1 MSTDVTAKTPAP
13 APPGKSGGT
22 AGDGLLQLIM
32 DGMRRNMRQYGML
45 IALGLIVV
53 LFAVWTDGDLL
64 LPRNVSNLVLQ
75 NSYILILAIGMMLV
89 IIAGHIDLSVGSLTA
104 FIGSMAAVFMVRN
117 DLPWPVAVILCLA
130 MGALAGAAQGFFI
143 AYGGIPSFI
152 VTLAGMLI
160 FRGLTEIFLEGQ
172 TLGPFPEG
180 LQKVANGFLPEVG
193 PNTNY
198 HNLTLLLGFAMIAFV
213 VFQEFR
219 DRRRQQEFSLDVPP
233 FNLFLLKLV
242 ALGAAILTL
251 TMLLASYKGAPIVL
265 LILGVL
271 LVGFGYVMRNAIIG
285 RHIYAIG
292 GNLPAAKLSGV
303 KDKKV
308 TFLVFLNMGMLA
320 ALAGLV
326 FAARFNAASPKAG
339 LNFELEAIA
348 ASFIG
353 GASMSGGVGTVLGAI
368 IGGLVLGVLNNGMNL
383 VGIGTDWQQ
392 VIKGLVLLA
401 AVGFDVWNK
410 RKVGSYDRAGP
421 RQTGGA
427 RFFPSSS
434 QQFSH
439 Y

>member
-1 MSTDVTAKTPAP
+1 MSTDVTAKSPAP
-13 APPGKSGGT
+13 APPGKSGT
-22 AGDGLLQLIM
+22 AAGGGLLQLVV

-45 IALGLIVV
+45 IALGLIVA

-104 FIGSMAAVFMVRN
+104 FIGSMAAVFMVDN
-117 DLPWPVAVILCLA
+117 DIPWPLAVLLCLA
-130 MGALAGAAQGFFI
+130 VGAAAGAAQGFFI
-143 AYGGIPSFI
+143 AYLGIPSFI
-152 VTLAGMLI
+152 VTLAGMLV
-160 FRGLTEIFLEGQ
+160 FRGLTEIFLKGQ

-193 PNTNY
+193 PDTNY
-198 HNLTLLLGFAMIAFV
+198 HNLTLLLGFAVIAFV
-213 VFQEFR
+213 VIQEFR
-219 DRRRQQEFSLDVPP
+219 DRRRQQEFALDVPP
-233 FNLFLLKLV
+233 MNLFVLKLV
-242 ALGAAILTL
+242 AISAALLTV

-265 LILGVL
+265 LILGALV
-271 LVGFGYVMRNAIIG
+271 VGFGYVMRNAIIG

-308 TFLVFLNMGMLA
+308 TFLIFLNMGMMA

-348 ASFIG
+348 AAFIG

-368 IGGLVLGVLNNGMNL
+368 IGGVVLGVLNNGMNL
-383 VGIGTDWQQ
+383 VGVGTDWQQ

-410 RKVGSYDRAGP
+410 RK
-421 RQTGGA
+421 GGN
-427 RFFPSSS
+427 
-434 QQFSH
+434 
-439 Y
+439 

>member
-13 APPGKSGGT
+13 APPGREGSASGG
-22 AGDGLLQLIM
+22 GLLQLM
-32 DGMRRNMRQYGML
+32 LDGMRRNMRQYGML
-45 IALGLIVV
+45 MALGLIVV
-53 LFAVWTDGDLL
+53 LFAVWSDGDLL

-104 FIGSMAAVFMVRN
+104 FVGATAAVLMVN
-117 DLPWPVAVILCLA
+117 HDLPWPVAVILCLA
-130 MGALAGAAQGFFI
+130 IGAAAGAVQGFFI
-143 AYGGIPSFI
+143 AYLGIPSFI
-152 VTLAGMLI
+152 VTLAGMLL
-160 FRGLTEIFLEGQ
+160 FRGLTEIFLKGQ
-172 TLGPFPEG
+172 TLGPFPKD
-180 LQKVANGFLPEVG
+180 LQKIANGFLPEVG

-198 HNLTLLLGFAMIAFV
+198 HNLTLLLGFALIAFV
-213 VFQEFR
+213 VYQEVR
-219 DRRRQQEFSLDVPP
+219 DRKRQQEFALEVPP
-233 FNLFLLKLV
+233 LNLFLLKLV
-242 ALGAAILTL
+242 ALIAAVLVVTL
-251 TMLLASYKGAPIVL
+251 LLASYKGAPIVL

-271 LVGFGYVMRNAIIG
+271 VVGFGYLMRNAIIG

-392 VIKGLVLLA
+392 VIKGAVLLA

-410 RKVGSYDRAGP
+410 RRVGS
-421 RQTGGA
+421 
-427 RFFPSSS
+427 
-434 QQFSH
+434 
-439 Y
+439 

>member
-1 MSTDVTAKTPAP
+1 MSTDVTAKSPAP
-13 APPGKSGGT
+13 APPGKSGGA
-22 AGDGLLQLIM
+22 AGGGLLQLVM

-45 IALGLIVV
+45 IALGLIVA

-75 NSYILILAIGMMLV
+75 NSYILILAMGMMLV

-130 MGALAGAAQGFFI
+130 VGALAGAIQGFFI

-160 FRGLTEIFLEGQ
+160 WRGLTEIFLEGQ
-172 TLGPFPEG
+172 TLGPFPRG
-180 LQKVANGFLPEVG
+180 LQKMANGFLPEVG

-198 HNLTLLLGFAMIAFV
+198 HNLTLLLGFALIAFV
-213 VFQEFR
+213 VFQEIR

-233 FNLFLLKLV
+233 TSLFLLKLV

-251 TMLLASYKGAPIVL
+251 TMLLASYKGTPIVL
-265 LILGVL
+265 LVLGVL

-392 VIKGLVLLA
+392 VIKGMVLLA

-410 RKVGSYDRAGP
+410 RKVGS
-421 RQTGGA
+421 
-427 RFFPSSS
+427 
-434 QQFSH
+434 
-439 Y
+439 

>member
-13 APPGKSGGT
+13 APPGKGGPASGE
-22 AGDGLLQLIM
+22 GLLQLM
-32 DGMRRNMRQYGML
+32 LGGMRRNMRQYGML
-45 IALGLIVV
+45 MALGLIVA
-53 LFAVWTDGDLL
+53 LFAVWSGGDLL

-89 IIAGHIDLSVGSLTA
+89 IISGHIDLSVGSLTA
-104 FIGSMAAVFMVRN
+104 FIGAMSAVLMVEH
-117 DLPWPVAVILCLA
+117 DLAWPLAVVLCLA
-130 MGALAGAAQGFFI
+130 IGAVAGSLQGFFI
-143 AYGGIPSFI
+143 AYLGIPSFI
-152 VTLAGMLI
+152 VTLAGMLL
-160 FRGLTEIFLEGQ
+160 FRGLTEIFLKGQ
-172 TLGPFPEG
+172 TLGPFPKD
-180 LQKVANGFLPEVG
+180 LQKIANGFLPEVG
-193 PNTNY
+193 PDTNY
-198 HNLTLLLGFAMIAFV
+198 HNLTLLLGFALIAFV
-213 VFQEFR
+213 VFQEVR
-219 DRRRQQEFSLDVPP
+219 DRKRQQEFALDVPP
-233 FNLFLLKLV
+233 VKLFVLKLV
-242 ALGAAILTL
+242 ALVSAVLVVTL
-251 TMLLASYKGAPIVL
+251 LLASYKGAPVVL

-271 LVGFGYVMRNAIIG
+271 VVGFGYLMRNAIIG

-348 ASFIG
+348 AAFIG

-368 IGGLVLGVLNNGMNL
+368 VGGLVLGVLNNGMNL
-383 VGIGTDWQQ
+383 VGIGTDYQQ

-410 RKVGSYDRAGP
+410 RKVGS
-421 RQTGGA
+421 
-427 RFFPSSS
+427 
-434 QQFSH
+434 
-439 Y
+439 

>member
-13 APPGKSGGT
+13 APPGKSGSATGE
-22 AGDGLLQLIM
+22 GLLQLM
-32 DGMRRNMRQYGML
+32 LDGMRRNMRQYGML
-45 IALGLIVV
+45 FALGLIVV

-104 FIGSMAAVFMVRN
+104 FVGAMGAVLMVN
-117 DLPWPVAVILCLA
+117 HDISWPIALVLCLA
-130 MGALAGAAQGFFI
+130 IGAAAGAAQGFFI
-143 AYGGIPSFI
+143 AYLGMPSFI
-152 VTLAGMLI
+152 VTLAGMLT
-160 FRGLTEIFLEGQ
+160 FRGLTEIFLKGQ
-172 TLGPFPEG
+172 TIGPFPDG

-198 HNLTLLLGFAMIAFV
+198 HNLTLVLGIGLIVFV
-213 VFQEFR
+213 VFQEVR
-219 DRRRQQEFSLDVPP
+219 DRKRQQEFSLDVLPT
-233 FNLFLLKLV
+233 NLFYLKLV
-242 ALGAAILTL
+242 ALVAAVLTV
-251 TMLLASYKGAPIVL
+251 TMLLASYKGAPVVL

-271 LVGFGYVMRNAIIG
+271 VVGFGYLMRNSVIG
-285 RHIYAIG
+285 RHVYAIG

-308 TFLVFLNMGMLA
+308 VFLLFLNMGMLA

-383 VGIGTDWQQ
+383 VGIGSDWQQ

-410 RKVGSYDRAGP
+410 RKVGS
-421 RQTGGA
+421 
-427 RFFPSSS
+427 
-434 QQFSH
+434 
-439 Y
+439 

>member
-1 MSTDVTAKTPAP
+1 MSTDVTAKNPAP
-13 APPGKSGGT
+13 APPGGSRTGE
-22 AGDGLLQLIM
+22 ADGLLRLLL
-32 DGMRRNMRQYGML
+32 DGMRQNMRQYGML
-45 IALGLIVV
+45 IALGVIVA
-53 LFAVWTDGDLL
+53 LFAVWSGGDLL

-75 NSYILILAIGMMLV
+75 NSYILILAIGMMIV
-89 IIAGHIDLSVGSLTA
+89 IIAGHIDLSVGSVTA
-104 FIGSMAAVFMVRN
+104 FTGGVAAVLMVQH
-117 DLPWPVAVILCLA
+117 DIPWPLAVVLCLA
-130 MGALAGAAQGFFI
+130 IGAAAGAAQGFLI
-143 AYGGIPSFI
+143 AYAGMPSFI
-152 VTLAGMLI
+152 VTLAGMLV
-160 FRGLTEIFLEGQ
+160 FRGLTEVFLKGQ
-172 TLGPFPEG
+172 TLGPFPES
-180 LQKVANGFLPEVG
+180 LQKISNGFLPEVG

-198 HNLTLLLGFAMIAFV
+198 HNLTVLLGIVLIGFV
-213 VFQEFR
+213 VWQEVR
-219 DRRRQQEFSLDVPP
+219 DRKRQQQYSLEVLPAK
-233 FNLFLLKLV
+233 LFAVKLT
-242 ALGAAILTL
+242 ALTAVVVIFTL
-251 TMLLASYKGAPIVL
+251 LLASYKGAPVVL
-265 LILGVL
+265 LILAAL
-271 LVGFGYVMRNAIIG
+271 LVGFGYLMRNAIIG

-410 RKVGSYDRAGP
+410 RKVGS
-421 RQTGGA
+421 
-427 RFFPSSS
+427 
-434 QQFSH
+434 
-439 Y
+439 

>member
-1 MSTDVTAKTPAP
+1 MSTDVTAKSPAP
-13 APPGKSGGT
+13 APPGRDGPEAGG
-22 AGDGLLQLIM
+22 GLLRLMLDGL
-32 DGMRRNMRQYGML
+32 RRNMRQYGML

-53 LFAVWTDGDLL
+53 LFAAWSGGDLL

-75 NSYILILAIGMMLV
+75 NSYVLLLAIGMMLV

-104 FIGSMAAVFMVRN
+104 FVGAMSAVLMV
-117 DLPWPVAVILCLA
+117 DHDVAWPLAVVLCLA
-130 MGALAGAAQGFFI
+130 LGALAGSVQGFFV
-143 AYGGIPSFI
+143 AYLGIPSFI
-152 VTLAGMLI
+152 VTLAGMLL
-160 FRGLTEIFLEGQ
+160 FRGLTEIVLKGQ
-172 TLGPFPEG
+172 TLGPLPRD
-180 LQKVANGFLPEVG
+180 LQKIANGFLPEVG

-198 HNLTLLLGFAMIAFV
+198 HNLTLLLGFALIAFV
-213 VFQEFR
+213 VHQEVR
-219 DRRRQQEFSLDVPP
+219 DRRRQREFALDVAPAR
-233 FNLFLLKLV
+233 LFALKLV
-242 ALGAAILTL
+242 ALVSAVLVVTL
-251 TMLLASYKGAPIVL
+251 LLASYKGAPIVL

-271 LVGFGYVMRNAIIG
+271 VVGFGYVMRNAVIG

-303 KDKKV
+303 KDRKV

-326 FAARFNAASPKAG
+326 YAARFNAASPKAG
-339 LNFELEAIA
+339 LGFELEAIA

-410 RKVGSYDRAGP
+410 RRVGS
-421 RQTGGA
+421 
-427 RFFPSSS
+427 
-434 QQFSH
+434 
-439 Y
+439 

>member
-13 APPGKSGGT
+13 APPGKSGSATGES
-22 AGDGLLQLIM
+22 LLQLM
-32 DGMRRNMRQYGML
+32 LDGMRRNMRQYGML
-45 IALGLIVV
+45 FALGLIVV
-53 LFAVWTDGDLL
+53 LFAVWTNGDLL

-104 FIGSMAAVFMVRN
+104 FVGAVGAVLMVN
-117 DLPWPVAVILCLA
+117 HDISWPIALVLCLA
-130 MGALAGAAQGFFI
+130 MGAAAGAAQGFLI
-143 AYGGIPSFI
+143 AYLGIPSFI
-152 VTLAGMLI
+152 VTLAGMLT
-160 FRGLTEIFLEGQ
+160 FRGLTEIFLKGQ
-172 TLGPFPEG
+172 TIGPFPEG
-180 LQKVANGFLPEVG
+180 LQKVANSFLPEVG

-198 HNLTLLLGFAMIAFV
+198 HNLTLLLGIGLIAFV
-213 VFQEFR
+213 VVKEVR
-219 DRRRQQEFSLDVPP
+219 DRGRQQEFSLDVLPR
-233 FNLFLLKLV
+233 NLFLLKLV
-242 ALGAAILTL
+242 ALIAAVATV
-251 TMLLASYKGAPIVL
+251 TMLLASYKGAPVVL

-271 LVGFGYVMRNAIIG
+271 VAGFGYLMRNAVIG

-383 VGIGTDWQQ
+383 VGIGSDWQQ

-410 RKVGSYDRAGP
+410 RKVGS
-421 RQTGGA
+421 
-427 RFFPSSS
+427 
-434 QQFSH
+434 
-439 Y
+439 

>member
-1 MSTDVTAKTPAP
+1 MSTVTDKTPAA
-13 APPGKSGGT
+13 APPGRNGP
-22 AGDGLLQLIM
+22 GDGGLLRLVL

-45 IALGLIVV
+45 FALGLIVA

-64 LPRNVSNLVLQ
+64 LPRNVSNLVVQ

-104 FIGSMAAVFMVRN
+104 FVGAMAAVFMVKN
-117 DLPWPVAVILCLA
+117 DMPWPLAVALCLA
-130 MGALAGAAQGFFI
+130 VGALAGAIQGWFI

-152 VTLAGMLI
+152 VTLSGMLT

-172 TLGPFPEG
+172 TLGPFPDG
-180 LQKVANGFLPEVG
+180 LQKVTNGFLPEAG
-193 PNTNY
+193 PETNY
-198 HNLTLLLGFAMIAFV
+198 HNLTLLLGLALIALV
-213 VFQEFR
+213 VLQEVR
-219 DRRRQQEFSLDVPP
+219 DRRRQREFALDVLPAR
-233 FNLFLLKLV
+233 LFVLKLV
-242 ALGAAILTL
+242 ALASAVLVV

-265 LILGVL
+265 LILGAL
-271 LVGFGYVMRNAIIG
+271 LVGFGYVMRNAVIG

-303 KDKKV
+303 RDKKV

-326 FAARFNAASPKAG
+326 FAARLDVASPKAG

-348 ASFIG
+348 AAFIG

-383 VGIGTDWQQ
+383 VGIGSDWQQ

-410 RKVGSYDRAGP
+410 RKVGS
-421 RQTGGA
+421 
-427 RFFPSSS
+427 
-434 QQFSH
+434 
-439 Y
+439 

>member
-13 APPGKSGGT
+13 APPGSGGPA
-22 AGDGLLQLIM
+22 AGGLWQLMLDGL
-32 DGMRRNMRQYGML
+32 RRNMRQYGML
-45 IALGLIVV
+45 IALGLIVA
-53 LFAVWTDGDLL
+53 LFAVWSDGDLL

-104 FIGSMAAVFMVRN
+104 FTGAIAAVLMVRN
-117 DLPWPVAVILCLA
+117 DLPWPVAVLLCLA
-130 MGALAGAAQGFFI
+130 IGAAAGAAQGFFI
-143 AYGGIPSFI
+143 AYLGIPSFI
-152 VTLAGMLI
+152 VTLAGMLL

-172 TLGPFPEG
+172 TLGPFPRD
-180 LQKVANGFLPEVG
+180 LQKIANGFLPEVG
-193 PNTNY
+193 PETNY
-198 HNLTLLLGFAMIAFV
+198 HNLTLLLGFALIAFV
-213 VFQEFR
+213 VYQEVR
-219 DRRRQQEFSLDVPP
+219 DRKRQQEFALEVLPAK
-233 FNLFLLKLV
+233 LFWLKLV
-242 ALGAAILTL
+242 ALVSAVLVVTL
-251 TMLLASYKGAPIVL
+251 LLASYKGAPIVL

-271 LVGFGYVMRNAIIG
+271 VVGFGYLMRNAIIG

-392 VIKGLVLLA
+392 VIKGAVLLA

-410 RKVGSYDRAGP
+410 RRVGS
-421 RQTGGA
+421 
-427 RFFPSSS
+427 
-434 QQFSH
+434 
-439 Y
+439 

>member
-13 APPGKSGGT
+13 APSGGGG
-22 AGDGLLQLIM
+22 AASGDGLLQLM
-32 DGMRRNMRQYGML
+32 LGGMRRNMRQYGML
-45 IALGLIVV
+45 MALGLIVV

-104 FIGSMAAVFMVRN
+104 FIGAMAAVLMVEN
-117 DLPWPVAVILCLA
+117 HLSWPLAVVLCLA
-130 MGALAGAAQGFFI
+130 IGAVAGAVQGFFI
-143 AYGGIPSFI
+143 AYLGIPSFI
-152 VTLAGMLI
+152 VTLAGMLL
-160 FRGLTEIFLEGQ
+160 FRGLTEIFLKGQ
-172 TLGPFPEG
+172 TLGPFPKD

-193 PNTNY
+193 PDTNY
-198 HNLTLLLGFAMIAFV
+198 HNLTLLLGLALIVFV
-213 VFQEFR
+213 VFQEVR
-219 DRRRQQEFSLDVPP
+219 DRKRQQEFALDVPP
-233 FNLFLLKLV
+233 TTLFLLKLV
-242 ALGAAILTL
+242 ALVAAVLVVTL
-251 TMLLASYKGAPIVL
+251 LLASYKGAPVVL

-271 LVGFGYVMRNAIIG
+271 VVGFGYLMRNAIIG

-383 VGIGTDWQQ
+383 VGVGTDWQQ
-392 VIKGLVLLA
+392 VIKGAVLLA

-410 RKVGSYDRAGP
+410 RKVGS
-421 RQTGGA
+421 
-427 RFFPSSS
+427 
-434 QQFSH
+434 
-439 Y
+439 

>member
-1 MSTDVTAKTPAP
+1 MSADVTAKTPAP
-13 APPGKSGGT
+13 APPGKSEQA
-22 AGDGLLQLIM
+22 AGSSLLELMLAGL
-32 DGMRRNMRQYGML
+32 RRNMRQYGML
-45 IALGLIVV
+45 IALGLIVA
-53 LFAVWTDGDLL
+53 LFAAWTGGDLL

-104 FIGSMAAVFMVRN
+104 FVGAVAAVLMVN
-117 DLPWPVAVILCLA
+117 HDMPWPLA
-130 MGALAGAAQGFFI
+130 ALLMLTLGAAAGAMQGFFI
-143 AYGGIPSFI
+143 AYLGIPSFI
-152 VTLAGMLI
+152 VTLAGMLL

-172 TLGPFPEG
+172 TVGPFPKG

-193 PNTNY
+193 PETNY
-198 HNLTLLLGFAMIAFV
+198 HNLTLLLGFALIAFV
-213 VFQEFR
+213 VLQEMR
-219 DRRRQQEFSLDVPP
+219 DRRRQQEFALDVPP
-233 FNLFLLKLV
+233 VKLFALKLV
-242 ALGAAILTL
+242 ALVSAILTVTL
-251 TMLLASYKGAPIVL
+251 LLASYKGAPVVL

-271 LVGFGYVMRNAIIG
+271 VVGFGYVMRNAVIG
-285 RHIYAIG
+285 RHVYAIG

-303 KDKKV
+303 RDKKV

-339 LNFELEAIA
+339 VNFELEAIA
-348 ASFIG
+348 AAFIG

-383 VGIGTDWQQ
+383 VGVGSDWQQ

-410 RKVGSYDRAGP
+410 RKVGS
-421 RQTGGA
+421 
-427 RFFPSSS
+427 
-434 QQFSH
+434 
-439 Y
+439 

>member
-13 APPGKSGGT
+13 APPGKSGSATGES
-22 AGDGLLQLIM
+22 LLQLM
-32 DGMRRNMRQYGML
+32 LDGMRRNMRQYGML
-45 IALGLIVV
+45 FALGLIVV
-53 LFAVWTDGDLL
+53 LFAVWTNGDLL

-104 FIGSMAAVFMVRN
+104 FVGATGAVLMVN
-117 DLPWPVAVILCLA
+117 HDISWPLALLLCLA
-130 MGALAGAAQGFFI
+130 IGAAAGAAQGFFI
-143 AYGGIPSFI
+143 AYLGMPSFI
-152 VTLAGMLI
+152 VTLAGMLT
-160 FRGLTEIFLEGQ
+160 FRGLTEIFLKGQ
-172 TLGPFPEG
+172 TIGPFPDG

-198 HNLTLLLGFAMIAFV
+198 HNLTLLLGIGLIVFV
-213 VFQEFR
+213 VFQEVR
-219 DRRRQQEFSLDVPP
+219 DRKRQQEFSLDVLPT
-233 FNLFLLKLV
+233 NLFYLKLV
-242 ALGAAILTL
+242 ALVAAVLTV
-251 TMLLASYKGAPIVL
+251 TMLLASYKGAPVVL

-271 LVGFGYVMRNAIIG
+271 VVGFGYLMRNSVIG
-285 RHIYAIG
+285 RHVYAIG

-308 TFLVFLNMGMLA
+308 VFLLFLNMGMLA

-383 VGIGTDWQQ
+383 VGIGSDWQQ

-410 RKVGSYDRAGP
+410 RKVGS
-421 RQTGGA
+421 
-427 RFFPSSS
+427 
-434 QQFSH
+434 
-439 Y
+439 

>member
-1 MSTDVTAKTPAP
+1 MSTDVTAKTPA
-13 APPGKSGGT
+13 APPGKSGS
-22 AGDGLLQLIM
+22 AADDGLLKLM
-32 DGMRRNMRQYGML
+32 LDGMRRNMRQYGML
-45 IALGLIVV
+45 IALGLIVA

-104 FIGSMAAVFMVRN
+104 FVGSIAAVLMVNN
-117 DLPWPVAVILCLA
+117 DVAWPLAVVMCLA
-130 MGALAGAAQGFFI
+130 LGAAAGAMQGFFI
-143 AYGGIPSFI
+143 AYLGIPSFI
-152 VTLAGMLI
+152 VTLAGMLL

-172 TLGPFPEG
+172 TIGPFPKG

-198 HNLTLLLGFAMIAFV
+198 HNLTLLLGFALIAFV
-213 VFQEFR
+213 VLQEVR
-219 DRRRQQEFSLDVPP
+219 DRKRQQEFALDVPP
-233 FNLFLLKLV
+233 AKLFILKLV
-242 ALGAAILTL
+242 ALVAAILTV
-251 TMLLASYKGAPIVL
+251 TMLLASYKGTPVVL

-271 LVGFGYVMRNAIIG
+271 VVGFGYVMRNAVIG
-285 RHIYAIG
+285 RHVYAIG

-308 TFLVFLNMGMLA
+308 TFLVFLNMGMMA
-320 ALAGLV
+320 ALAGMV

-383 VGIGTDWQQ
+383 VGVGTDWQQ
-392 VIKGLVLLA
+392 VIKGVVLLA

-410 RKVGSYDRAGP
+410 RKVGS
-421 RQTGGA
+421 
-427 RFFPSSS
+427 
-434 QQFSH
+434 
-439 Y
+439 

>member
-13 APPGKSGGT
+13 APPGKSSGAAGG
-22 AGDGLLQLIM
+22 GLLQLVL

-53 LFAVWTDGDLL
+53 LFAVWTEGDLL

-104 FIGSMAAVFMVRN
+104 FVGAMAAVFMVRN
-117 DLPWPVAVILCLA
+117 DMPWPLAVLLCLA
-130 MGALAGAAQGFFI
+130 VGALAGAVQGFFI

-251 TMLLASYKGAPIVL
+251 TLLLASYKGAPIVL
-265 LILGVL
+265 LVLGVL
-271 LVGFGYVMRNAIIG
+271 LVGFGYVMRNAIVG

-410 RKVGSYDRAGP
+410 RKVGS
-421 RQTGGA
+421 
-427 RFFPSSS
+427 
-434 QQFSH
+434 
-439 Y
+439 